1 MASESRGAHCAISI
15 LIRTNDAL
23 HLAVARR
30 SGETVRN
37 ASSPET
43 CPHLQLSLQS
53 DKHGW
58 QGVHFMVQPCMDE
71 TETPREDWR
80 DWYRMTSFER
90 MEEGLSDQADLEPD
104 FSRET
109 FLEWRHPR
117 SGTENPAQMHSPVW
131 EWFVRTGLNA
141 YAGNKK
147 FQGPSSFGFEPC
159 WCNDRMGQT
168 AMDLPDGRLVLIA
181 GEHEDYYYPDFYI
194 YNDTIVLHKDGE
206 VEILGYPR
214 EVFPPTD
221 FHTSTLTGEHIIII
235 GNLGYP
241 EDRMPGQTQVFTL
254 NVRTLAM
261 GRVAA
266 TGERPGWISRHTAEL
281 TADDNSI
288 VVKGGEIWRADA
300 TLLENLDEWKLRLD
314 DWRWERLTRRLWPR
328 WILERTDEKRLHL
341 SEYSN
346 VKWYRQ
352 VKWDAEKEK
361 ASLRDSL
368 KGEPEIKKV
377 IEETEHFLRLIKSE

>member
-1 MASESRGAHCAISI
+1 
-15 LIRTNDAL
+15 
-23 HLAVARR
+23 
-30 SGETVRN
+30 
-37 ASSPET
+37 
-43 CPHLQLSLQS
+43 
-53 DKHGW
+53 
-58 QGVHFMVQPCMDE
+58 MDE

-109 FLEWRHPR
+109 FLEWRRPR
-117 SGTENPAQMHSPVW
+117 SGTENPTRVHSPVW
-131 EWFVRTGLNA
+131 EWFVRTGLSA
-141 YAGNKK
+141 YSGNDK

-159 WCNDRMGQT
+159 WCNDRMGQR
-168 AMDLPDGRLVLIA
+168 AVDLPDGRLVLIA
-181 GEHEDYYYPDFYI
+181 GEHEDYYDPDFYI

-214 EVFPPTD
+214 ELFPPTD
-221 FHTSTLTGEHIIII
+221 FHTATLAGGHIIII
-235 GNLGYP
+235 GNLGYSD
-241 EDRMPGQTQVFTL
+241 DRMPGQTQVFTL
-254 NVRTLAM
+254 NVRTLSM
-261 GRVAA
+261 SRVAT
-266 TGERPGWISRHTAEL
+266 TGECPGWISRHTAEL
-281 TADDNSI
+281 SADGNSI

-314 DWRWERLTRRLWPR
+314 DWRWERLSRRLWPR

-368 KGEPEIKKV
+368 KGEPDEEAYDRLYQPPV
-377 IEETEHFLRLIKSE
+377 IHSPSKEDADDSRTVRITLDGVTVRYNSKGSEVIITIEGELPADIADGIVEDCRNKLERVERSSVRATRIAAE